1 MRNESGFDWNV
12 VEKVVKNECISKGEV
27 QALLLDWNQGVRE
40 RGTKD
45 AFKGS
50 GLKNWLNRFAVS

>member
-1 MRNESGFDWNV
+1 MRNESGFDWDV
-12 VEKVVKNECISKGEV
+12 AKKVVKNECISKGEV

-45 AFKGS
+45 AFKVS
-50 GLKNWLNRFAVS
+50 GLKNWLNGFAVS